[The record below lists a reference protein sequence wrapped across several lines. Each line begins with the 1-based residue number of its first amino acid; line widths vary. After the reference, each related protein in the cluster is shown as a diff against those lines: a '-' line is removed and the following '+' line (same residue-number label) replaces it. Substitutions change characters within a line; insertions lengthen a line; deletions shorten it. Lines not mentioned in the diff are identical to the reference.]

1 MVDNIDGKFYT
12 VPLNDQGLNLYVKV
26 GDDKVT
32 FGYDQNVNF
41 LMPVTK
47 VVEEEGNVN
56 VYLFTKKIIEIQD
69 GQIQHLN
76 HITSTEL
83 RNISM
88 MLDGV
93 DDGTYTNNEAHFRRK
108 VNVRQKVC
116 YE

>member
-47 VVEEEGNVN
+47 VVE
-56 VYLFTKKIIEIQD
+56 
-69 GQIQHLN
+69 
-76 HITSTEL
+76 
-83 RNISM
+83 
-88 MLDGV
+88 
-93 DDGTYTNNEAHFRRK
+93 
-108 VNVRQKVC
+108 
-116 YE
+116 